1 MRGRAV
7 IRGISRP
14 RRTLYLIRAGGRDDC
29 RTHRRLLDEYNRAF
43 NSWVAYTGPEEGHVP
58 IDTTT
63 TEEVAVAR
71 VEEKHQ
77 QLLKH
82 EQCCPNCKEG

>member
-1 MRGRAV
+1 
-7 IRGISRP
+7 
-14 RRTLYLIRAGGRDDC
+14 LYLIRAGGRDDC
-29 RTHRRLLDEYNRAF
+29 RTHRRLLDEYNHAF
-43 NSWVAYTGPEEGHVP
+43 NSWVAYTGPEEQRAVP
-58 IDTTT
+58 IDTSTS
-63 TEEVAVAR
+63 EELAVAR